1 MVSLFC
7 NAKGTVTTYVWK
19 KDGIVIRGA
28 SSSYL
33 NIDKVNLQDVGHYE
47 CIPYNSFGN
56 HNSSEITINIQ
67 SELGTL
73 LIVLCVKLYPP
84 M

>member
-1 MVSLFC
+1 M
-7 NAKGTVTTYVWK
+7 TTYVWK

-33 NIDKVNLQDVGHYE
+33 NIDEVNLQDVGHYE
-47 CIPYNSFGN
+47 CIPSNSFGS
-56 HNSSEITINIQ
+56 HNSSETTINIQ

-73 LIVLCVKLYPP
+73 LIVSCVELHVIS
-84 M
+84 